1 MTARR
6 GRVRRDESG
15 QVAGI
20 EAIPFGLLT
29 FVVGTLFVANAWAV
43 VDAKM
48 AVSAAARE
56 ATRAFVEAPAGVD
69 PLALAEAAA
78 RSAIEGA
85 GRDPEQL
92 VLTALDATFARCETV
107 RFQASYQIPA
117 IHVPWV
123 GGFGSG
129 FTATA
134 RHAEVVD
141 PYRTGVPRTVNGC
154 ASAP

>member
-1 MTARR
+1 
-6 GRVRRDESG
+6 
-15 QVAGI
+15 VAGI

-29 FVVGTLFVANAWAV
+29 FVVGALFVANAWAV
-43 VDAKM
+43 IDAKM

-56 ATRAFVEAPAGVD
+56 ATRAFVEAPVD
-69 PLALAEAAA
+69 ADALALADAAA
-78 RSAIEGA
+78 RSAIQGA
-85 GRDPEQL
+85 GRDPDEL

-117 IHVPWV
+117 IHVPWL

-129 FTATA
+129 FTVVA

-154 ASAP
+154 VSTP

>member
-1 MTARR
+1 MR
-6 GRVRRDESG
+6 RVRRDESG

-29 FVVGTLFVANAWAV
+29 FVVGALFVANAWAV
-43 VDAKM
+43 IDAKM

-56 ATRAFVEAPAGVD
+56 ATRAFVEAPAGAD
-69 PLALAEAAA
+69 PFAQADAAA
-78 RSAIEGA
+78 RSAIKGA
-85 GRDPEQL
+85 GRDPDQL

-117 IHVPWV
+117 IHVPWL
-123 GGFGSG
+123 GGSRSG

-134 RHAEVVD
+134 RYAEVVD
-141 PYRTGVPRTVNGC
+141 PYRTGVPRTVHGC
-154 ASAP
+154 ASAA